1 MELKNKGA
9 QKSSMPS
16 YNYEEEEAGVY
27 DFGDAEY
34 VNEEDLMD
42 LDELDDV
49 KLEID

>member
-1 MELKNKGA
+1 MELKNKDA
-9 QKSSMPS
+9 PKSSMPH

-27 DFGDAEY
+27 DFGDEDY

-49 KLEID
+49 QLEID